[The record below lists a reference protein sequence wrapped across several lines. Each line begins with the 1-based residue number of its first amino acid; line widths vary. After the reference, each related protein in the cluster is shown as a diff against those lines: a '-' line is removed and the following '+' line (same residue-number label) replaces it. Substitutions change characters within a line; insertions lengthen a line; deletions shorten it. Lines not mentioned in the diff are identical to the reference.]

1 MELKLSKWGNSL
13 ALRLPSSV
21 TKSLHLEDGDILEI
35 NVNKLREIV
44 LTPIDAFDK
53 ADFLQKLQEMH
64 GSNISYN
71 PANIKM
77 QSALSG
83 MIYVDSSVIVSMLS
97 NQANTQICIDWFS
110 TLEAIAISGECLI
123 AEFNSAIALMHS
135 NGQLSERKIKLIL
148 PLFEKLICG
157 GIKLLPVNREVFKKA
172 SELIQNEPTI
182 PVRTSLHLG
191 LALVSDANKFVT
203 LDTKQYAFACKLG
216 LNGILLA

>member
-13 ALRLPSSV
+13 ALRLPMSV

-44 LTPIDAFDK
+44 LTPINAFDK

-77 QSALSG
+77 QSGHSG

-97 NQANTQICIDWFS
+97 NQANTQRCIDWFS
-110 TLEAIAISGECLI
+110 TLEAIPISGECLI
-123 AEFNSAIALMHS
+123 AEFNSSIALMHS

-148 PLFEKLICG
+148 SQFEKLISG

-172 SELIQNEPTI
+172 SDLIQNEPTM

-191 LALVSDANKFVT
+191 IALASDANDFVT
-203 LDTKQYAFACKLG
+203 LDATQYAYAKKLG
-216 LNGILLA
+216 FSGSLLT